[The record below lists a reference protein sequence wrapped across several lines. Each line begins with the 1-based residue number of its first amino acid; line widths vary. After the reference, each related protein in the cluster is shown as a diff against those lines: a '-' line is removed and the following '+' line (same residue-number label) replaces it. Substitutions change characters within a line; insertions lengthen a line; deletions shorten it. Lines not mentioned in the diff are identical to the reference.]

1 MTKPSSKRLLK
12 RRSTWIATMVACL
25 IFIVMAVQVYQI
37 PVPLMLT
44 NLLNMLL
51 GLGIIIGLSA
61 ALGWLLAYLR
71 KRP

>member
-1 MTKPSSKRLLK
+1 
-12 RRSTWIATMVACL
+12 MVACL